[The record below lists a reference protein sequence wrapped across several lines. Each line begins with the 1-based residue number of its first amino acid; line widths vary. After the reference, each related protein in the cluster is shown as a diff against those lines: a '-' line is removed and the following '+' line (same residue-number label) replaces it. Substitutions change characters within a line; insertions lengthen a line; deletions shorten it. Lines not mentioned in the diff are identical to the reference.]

1 MLAFPEAK
9 KHANKEKKLKK
20 TLYTYSLTLY
30 YSNYALTVDLEIIL
44 AILFI
49 HQNDDSYIEYF
60 AMIYKDAYNNQI
72 FTCHSKIQAKP
83 SNSIYHG

>member
-1 MLAFPEAK
+1 MLAFPKAK
-9 KHANKEKKLKK
+9 KHANKKNKKLKK

-49 HQNDDSYIEYF
+49 HQNDDSYIE
-60 AMIYKDAYNNQI
+60 
-72 FTCHSKIQAKP
+72 
-83 SNSIYHG
+83 